1 MGCWC
6 CACTC
11 ESCQNQCLFTGAK
24 EAKFLDFSNGK
35 PVSSWLISISSNIS
49 LYKFSFCTSNSWLLF
64 CFDLSTAHLRCATPT
79 SYVIS
84 SARSGCEH
92 KLDKSDYYVLNMD
105 IVLRKKT
112 LQFATGGLYSP
123 PRVMWGTFLLWMDV
137 LYWPCFGLMKRNNH
151 PLHYKA
157 WRSQNN
163 FNITDCIVLKKGSH
177 IHLGCLEGK

>member
-11 ESCQNQCLFTGAK
+11 ESCQKQRLFTGAK

-92 KLDKSDYYVLNMD
+92 KLDKSDYYGLNMD
-105 IVLRKKT
+105 IFLRKKNT
-112 LQFATGGLYSP
+112 SICYRRPLFTPQSHVRHFFIVDGCALLDLFWTDEEKHP
-123 PRVMWGTFLLWMDV
+123 PIAL
-137 LYWPCFGLMKRNNH
+137 
-151 PLHYKA
+151 
-157 WRSQNN
+157 
-163 FNITDCIVLKKGSH
+163 
-177 IHLGCLEGK
+177 

>member
-105 IVLRKKT
+105 IFLRKKT
-112 LQFATGGLYSP
+112 TSIRYRRPLFTPQSHVRHFFIVDGCALLALFWTDEEKQP
-123 PRVMWGTFLLWMDV
+123 PIAL
-137 LYWPCFGLMKRNNH
+137 
-151 PLHYKA
+151 
-157 WRSQNN
+157 
-163 FNITDCIVLKKGSH
+163 
-177 IHLGCLEGK
+177 